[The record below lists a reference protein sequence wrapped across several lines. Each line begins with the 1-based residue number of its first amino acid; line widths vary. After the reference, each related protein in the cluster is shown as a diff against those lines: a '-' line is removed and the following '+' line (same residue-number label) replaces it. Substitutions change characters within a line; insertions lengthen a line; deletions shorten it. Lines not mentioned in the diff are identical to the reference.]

1 MNQISKEIII
11 NDQTITLETG
21 KVARQANGAVIAS
34 CDGTTVLATV
44 AAKRKQL
51 RIRASFHYL
60 LIIKKRLT
68 RLEKFQ
74 VVSLKEKVDHLKK
87 KRLSQG

>member
-44 AAKRKQL
+44 AAKRE
-51 RIRASFHYL
+51 AAETVSYTH
-60 LIIKKRLT
+60 LT
-68 RLEKFQ
+68 LPTICS
-74 VVSLKEKVDHLKK
+74 V
-87 KRLSQG
+87 